1 MKNDHPRGRKTVASN
16 GSNSITDMDAP
27 VSDLAG
33 GAREQLLDAA
43 SDIMRDGDTI
53 DLSLSELSL
62 RAGLNSA
69 LVKYYFGNKNG
80 LMSALL
86 DRNMGKIVT
95 DLSALVAK
103 NLPPEEK
110 LRRHISG
117 VIDTYYTFPYLN
129 RLMMR
134 MIRDSAPVE
143 AARIAERY
151 LKPISRAYETLIAEG
166 VKAGKF
172 RPVDPQLFYFTV
184 TGSAD
189 RFFAARLVLRHCYDQ
204 SDITPE
210 MRDAYREHTIG
221 LIMRGLLAE

>member
-1 MKNDHPRGRKTVASN
+1 VANN
-16 GSNSITDMDAP
+16 GPKIVAGSEAP
-27 VSDLAG
+27 NADSQG

-43 SDIMRDGDTI
+43 SEIMREGDTI

-86 DRNMGKIVT
+86 DRDMGKIVT
-95 DLSALVAK
+95 DLGALVAK
-103 NLPPEEK
+103 NMPPEEK

-143 AARIAERY
+143 AARIADLY
-151 LKPISRAYETLIAEG
+151 LKPISGAYEQLIAEG

-172 RPVDPQLFYFTV
+172 RKVDPQLFYFSV
-184 TGSAD
+184 TGAAD

-204 SDITPE
+204 ADITRE
-210 MRDAYREHTIG
+210 MRDNYREHTIQ
-221 LIMRGLLAE
+221 LIMKGLLAD

>member
-1 MKNDHPRGRKTVASN
+1 MATSGPNAITGNDASM
-16 GSNSITDMDAP
+16 TETQ
-27 VSDLAG
+27 G

-43 SDIMRDGDTI
+43 SEIMREGDTI

-86 DRNMGKIVT
+86 DRDMGKIVT
-95 DLSALVAK
+95 ELGALVAK
-103 NLPPEEK
+103 DMPPEEK

-151 LKPISRAYETLIAEG
+151 LKPISGAYEKLIAEG

-172 RPVDPQLFYFTV
+172 RPVDPQLFYFSV
-184 TGSAD
+184 TGAAD

-204 SDITPE
+204 ADITPA

-221 LIMRGLLAE
+221 LIMRGLLAD

>member
-1 MKNDHPRGRKTVASN
+1 MATN
-16 GSNSITDMDAP
+16 GQKATNANETQ
-27 VSDLAG
+27 G
-33 GAREQLLDAA
+33 GARQQLLEAA
-43 SDIMRDGDTI
+43 SEIMREGDTI

-80 LMSALL
+80 LMLALL
-86 DRNMGKIVT
+86 DRDMEKIVIE
-95 DLSALVAK
+95 LRALVAK
-103 NLPPEEK
+103 DMPPEEK

-117 VIDTYYTFPYLN
+117 VIETYYTFPYLN

-134 MIRDSAPVE
+134 MVRDAAPIE

-151 LKPISRAYETLIAEG
+151 LKPLSEAYDMLIEEG

-172 RPVDPQLFYFTV
+172 RPVDPQLFYFSV
-184 TGSAD
+184 TGAAD

-204 SDITPE
+204 PDITPE
-210 MRDAYREHTIG
+210 MRDAYREHTIA